1 MSRRRKFK
9 MLMKEIF
16 GWGTFFSVVTFVMC
30 AIWGAPAIL
39 IRSTLTLIIVCGLI
53 TLGCVE

>member
-1 MSRRRKFK
+1 